1 MRALELLAQNEKQK
15 LVLSG
20 PDEVKLQGGIYKVPM
35 IRRAPDGSLQEG
47 EDVLVLLLSLHM
59 TDLLDHTHGLFLA
72 DFPAHDITPDLILN
86 ETMIMLV
93 SGGAWAQKLLTAA
106 VAVAG
111 TVTVATAT
119 IP

>member
-93 SGGAWAQKLLTAA
+93 SSGAWAQKLVAA
-106 VAVAG
+106 VVAVAI
-111 TVTVATAT
+111 VT
-119 IP
+119 IPGVL